1 MEVLEF
7 VGYFVAKRVDIENP
21 LVGWVGRLM
30 IVSLV
35 WDPVYVSG
43 AGPDSPGCTRPIIS
57 HRAGGGQ
64 CGYLDYLHY

>member
-21 LVGWVGRLM
+21 LVGWVGWLM

-43 AGPDSPGCTRPIIS
+43 AGPDSPGCTRPIT
-57 HRAGGGQ
+57 
-64 CGYLDYLHY
+64 Y